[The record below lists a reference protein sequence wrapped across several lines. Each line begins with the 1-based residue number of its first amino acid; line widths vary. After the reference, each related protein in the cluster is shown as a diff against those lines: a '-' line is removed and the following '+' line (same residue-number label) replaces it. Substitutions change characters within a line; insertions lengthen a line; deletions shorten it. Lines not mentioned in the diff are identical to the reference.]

1 MVDFF
6 RTVNKDAHLLKT
18 MGSDGVQGCGGLVVR
33 VFASCLRRVGIGNP
47 GVSVESM
54 AFGSEDPLDF
64 STSMATAARARA
76 SSTCGSALGGRG
88 ASVRDCGELMDED
101 QEEEEDDADQEELSA
116 QV

>member
-33 VFASCLRRVGIGNP
+33 MFASCLRRVGIGNP
-47 GVSVESM
+47 GVSVEKM

-64 STSMATAARARA
+64 STSLATARPRT
-76 SSTCGSALGGRG
+76 STCGSAVGRG

-116 QV
+116 QVT